1 MSFGVEKAYEELAL
15 LRQLEELVIAF
26 KEDRLPGLDAIYK
39 QLRRI
44 EDWREENGE

>member
-1 MSFGVEKAYEELAL
+1 VSSFGSDRVYQEIEL
-15 LRQLEELVIAF
+15 LRQLEELVRAF

-44 EDWREENGE
+44 EEWREENK